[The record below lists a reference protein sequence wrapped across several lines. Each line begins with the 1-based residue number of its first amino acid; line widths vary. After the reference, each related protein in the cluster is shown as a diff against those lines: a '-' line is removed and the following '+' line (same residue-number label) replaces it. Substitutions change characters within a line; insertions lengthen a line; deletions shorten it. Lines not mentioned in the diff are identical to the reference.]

1 MEEKTLIDKLND
13 INEYKNNIKSAL
25 GSKGFKKEDGEDID
39 METVKFSEY
48 ADMIAQLQLPES
60 GDTPTPTPT
69 PSTDYIYSN
78 GFLTNGT
85 ETNEIIN
92 FVPYEIVLDGDG
104 KCEFEL
110 TCPDEISGYEPYENS
125 LGMMDVIFTVDIP
138 TAYNISKFEWL
149 DESSTPPVYIDID
162 YKDNPRYS
170 TIVRDGVTYKS
181 YVRQVS
187 DNVDYSSYDVQY
199 APLKYKITI
208 EK

>member
-1 MEEKTLIDKLND
+1 MTLIDNLNAIDNCKKD
-13 INEYKNNIKSAL
+13 IKTALENKGVDMTGVVFSDYYKKINS
-25 GSKGFKKEDGEDID
+25 
-39 METVKFSEY
+39 
-48 ADMIAQLQLPES
+48 LQLES
-60 GDTPTPTPT
+60 GDTPTPTP
-69 PSTDYIYSN
+69 SADYIYSN

-149 DESSTPPVYIDID
+149 DESSTPPVYMDID